1 MERPLAENGVME
13 HVTVVSC
20 SPNASMA
27 ERYAATCAAFAVA
40 EGARAEGQ
48 DVLLVLDDFTG
59 LIGFTVDMAK
69 LSPQLENSAPTE
81 EDGVE
86 RMVEYEGMIINALL
100 AERRRFLGMTL
111 QRCARLNDKKGGGS
125 LSLIGCMWHQKGAYK
140 GRKGSKKDSGDLAAE
155 AALPSGFDEMSD
167 EMKAKITAALEK
179 KKKAAEAAAAAEAK
193 KDAAMAAVA
202 AANEKFIQPRSLV
215 EEFMSITDGQVMVDS
230 YSPKNGWVISVKDSV
245 SRIGTPG
252 AAAPLKSLDMM
263 QIRLDVMQAD
273 DMVAFGNEGDE
284 KDYMGSRSQSIR
296 GVLRQT
302 PGEPSTLSETV
313 VGVYGL
319 QRGHVKNMNAD
330 AAAALTKKAVE
341 KARETIPEVMAAIDA
356 APGTALTAEVEAKL
370 KTLYE

>member
-125 LSLIGCMWHQKGAYK
+125 L
-140 GRKGSKKDSGDLAAE
+140 
-155 AALPSGFDEMSD
+155 
-167 EMKAKITAALEK
+167 
-179 KKKAAEAAAAAEAK
+179 
-193 KDAAMAAVA
+193 
-202 AANEKFIQPRSLV
+202 
-215 EEFMSITDGQVMVDS
+215 
-230 YSPKNGWVISVKDSV
+230 
-245 SRIGTPG
+245 
-252 AAAPLKSLDMM
+252 
-263 QIRLDVMQAD
+263 
-273 DMVAFGNEGDE
+273 
-284 KDYMGSRSQSIR
+284 
-296 GVLRQT
+296 
-302 PGEPSTLSETV
+302 
-313 VGVYGL
+313 
-319 QRGHVKNMNAD
+319 
-330 AAAALTKKAVE
+330 
-341 KARETIPEVMAAIDA
+341 
-356 APGTALTAEVEAKL
+356 
-370 KTLYE
+370 

>member
-1 MERPLAENGVME
+1 ME

-302 PGEPSTLSETV
+302 PGEPSPLSETV